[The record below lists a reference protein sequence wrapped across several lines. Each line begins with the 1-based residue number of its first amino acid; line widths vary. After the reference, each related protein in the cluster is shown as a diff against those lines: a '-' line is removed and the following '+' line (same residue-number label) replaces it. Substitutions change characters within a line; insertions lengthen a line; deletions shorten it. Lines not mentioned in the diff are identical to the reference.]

1 MNEQQERRA
10 RWKKWI
16 EEQAV
21 SGLSRREFCQ
31 QHNLVLSQFTYYYLE
46 LQKRKQKI
54 LCFSEPPILPI
65 QLRPTHAVSLN
76 EIKVGLPNGLQVS
89 LPCTD
94 SSQLKH
100 WLEVLK
106 SC

>member
-10 RWKKWI
+10 CWQKRI
-16 EEQAV
+16 EEQAT

-46 LQKRKQKI
+46 FQKQKRKA
-54 LCFSEPPILPI
+54 LAENEPPILPI
-65 QLRPTHAVSLN
+65 QLRSAHAPALN
-76 EIKVGLPNGLQVS
+76 EIKVWFPNGLQLS

-94 SSQLKH
+94 SNQLKH
-100 WLEVLK
+100 WLGVLK